1 MRTRLTFSLKTGFEM
16 VIDPKGSRTAEDIV
30 AGLND
35 GTFEVCRARGAIV
48 TQDDHLVADIRHWTE
63 SDQEPTYREFQVA
76 DTLQNT

>member
-16 VIDPKGSRTAEDIV
+16 VIDPKGSITAEDIV

-48 TQDDHLVADIRHWTE
+48 TQDDHVVADIRHWSE
-63 SDQEPTYREFQVA
+63 SDREPRYGDFQTA
-76 DTLQNT
+76 ETPQNA